1 MRRIVTAGLTG
12 LIGIIGLVTTSC
24 VYRSTSG
31 AAEES
36 VAPEIDPYAPAV
48 MPENTGSDKPVTVDP
63 MLHEEVVTPAPSKNL
78 PEASPR
84 PIVTT
89 TSSKTPR
96 GTGSKRMVVTVA
108 RINLRSSPDRKSR
121 IAGELRRGDVVMVDI
136 DNAIGW
142 AKVADGEFVRARHL
156 KSAED

>member
-12 LIGIIGLVTTSC
+12 LIVNMGLVTTSC
-24 VYRSTSG
+24 VHESTSG
-31 AAEES
+31 AADES
-36 VAPEIDPYAPAV
+36 AAPEIDPYAPAV

-78 PEASPR
+78 PEASPS

-89 TSSKTPR
+89 LSKTPR

-121 IAGELRRGDVVMVDI
+121 IAGELRRGDVVMVDS
-136 DNAIGW
+136 DNANGW
-142 AKVADGEFVRARHL
+142 AKVADGEFIRARHL